1 MLSKY
6 DIMSDK
12 MEKFSNVVTS
22 FIGAYALA
30 FSKKKKYEVLK
41 KYYEILGIPET
52 ATDAEIKKA
61 YRKEALRWHRKYY
74 LIIFFY
80 IRFIL

>member
-6 DIMSDK
+6 DIMSRN
-12 MEKFSNVVTS
+12 MEKFSSIVTS

-41 KYYEILGIPET
+41 KYYEIKSCLHFVSNFLT
-52 ATDAEIKKA
+52 
-61 YRKEALRWHRKYY
+61 
-74 LIIFFY
+74 
-80 IRFIL
+80 